1 MNAQHH
7 QGQSPGV
14 ALVLL
19 VAGYLVIS
27 GHRPQGLTHLQTVLF
42 DWAVATGTEVLEA
55 VARTQGGA
63 T

>member
-1 MNAQHH
+1 MTAQHH
-7 QGQSPGV
+7 QGQSPGA

-19 VAGYLVIS
+19 LAGYLIIS
-27 GHRPQGLTHLQTVLF
+27 GHRPQGLAHLQAIVF
-42 DWAVATGTEVLEA
+42 GWAVATGTEVLEA